1 MTTTDPHPL
10 PAYLAA
16 RSAPDSLEID
26 QEAALAGA
34 VAQLEAWALGTDRA
48 EETALDR
55 IERLLA
61 DDVDEEAGRA
71 FLVGVSA
78 EVHRLV
84 EFEEW
89 TATPE
94 EEEPALVEAAAD
106 RLRDQ
111 LRAAWRVENDGQA
124 RWADTR
130 LRAVR
135 ATIEG
140 HQADAAAWR
149 AEIDT
154 WLAEVLAPL
163 RRREAFFYGSLTD
176 YMRRLREAD
185 PKRASHKLPGG
196 TVLTSRRAGEA
207 VVIPEDETAEATV
220 IAWAREHLK
229 GDELADV
236 VKVVES
242 VRVSK
247 LRAHVK
253 VADET
258 IGQHMVIELD
268 CGHVEVVE
276 VPDDLDQESLDD
288 APSID
293 TYPCGQCVPDLHA
306 EGLPLRSR
314 GVVSSRLDPVTVKV
328 ARSIDTGQ
336 PVPGATVRPASIT
349 YDVKL
354 G

>member
-1 MTTTDPHPL
+1 MTITDPTPL

-16 RSAPDSLEID
+16 RSAPDALEID

-34 VAQLEAWALGTDRA
+34 VAQLEAWAIGTDRA
-48 EETALDR
+48 EETALAR

-61 DDVDEEAGRA
+61 DDPDEEAGRA
-71 FLVGVSA
+71 MLVGASA
-78 EVHRLV
+78 EIFRLDSDGWM
-84 EFEEW
+84 E
-89 TATPE
+89 ATDPE
-94 EEEPALVEAAAD
+94 AEQAVIEAAAE
-106 RLRDQ
+106 RLREE
-111 LRAAWRVENDGQA
+111 LRSAWRVENDGQA

-135 ATIEG
+135 ATIES

-154 WLAEVLAPL
+154 WLADVLAPL
-163 RRREAFFYGSLTD
+163 RRREAFFHGSLTD

-185 PKRASHKLPGG
+185 PKKASHKLPGG
-196 TVLTSRRAGEA
+196 TVLTSRRSGEA
-207 VVIPEDETAEATV
+207 VVIPEDETSEASV

-253 VADET
+253 VADDV
-258 IGQHMVIELD
+258 IGQHLVIELD
-268 CGHVEVVE
+268 CGHTTTVPA
-276 VPDDLDQESLDD
+276 PDDLDDESMED
-288 APSID
+288 AQPID
-293 TYPCGQCVPDLHA
+293 RWPCEECVPVGSDSLA
-306 EGLPLRSR
+306 SPSR
-314 GVVSSRLDPVTVKV
+314 AVVSVERRPVTVKV

-354 G
+354 T